1 MGKSKILIVNNYSM
15 KESLKQV
22 NDGILPRHHVWGID
36 KLNEY
41 FNLRFITY
49 KCPKFFVKTHLARLY
64 YHYFQLKVLLF
75 CFGCNHVYA
84 AASPLID
91 LLASLK
97 YKKLISKKLFMV
109 VHHPGN
115 FSLQKKA
122 YDKLF
127 FITKIAYDQAC
138 MDYGN
143 KRHLFIYNEWGPDMN
158 FYRIHTYN
166 KIKHKEKTSF
176 ISIGKA
182 NRDYNTLIAAS
193 RNINATTSIIC
204 TKRSQPTNYNYKTD
218 MNVKML
224 VQTDDT
230 LISGN
235 LMSYSE
241 MVLTLS
247 NYDVAV
253 IPIPH
258 GHKGLCGLT
267 SFNDALALGKPIIIA
282 NSANIGIDIEKEG
295 FGFIY
300 TAGDIQDL
308 KEKMNRFIQVPTL
321 IESMGKRAYEYACI
335 NDNSKFS
342 NTILS
347 EIKS

>member
-1 MGKSKILIVNNYSM
+1 
-15 KESLKQV
+15 
-22 NDGILPRHHVWGID
+22 
-36 KLNEY
+36 
-41 FNLRFITY
+41 
-49 KCPKFFVKTHLARLY
+49 
-64 YHYFQLKVLLF
+64 
-75 CFGCNHVYA
+75 
-84 AASPLID
+84 
-91 LLASLK
+91 
-97 YKKLISKKLFMV
+97 
-109 VHHPGN
+109 
-115 FSLQKKA
+115 
-122 YDKLF
+122 
-127 FITKIAYDQAC
+127 
-138 MDYGN
+138 
-143 KRHLFIYNEWGPDMN
+143 MN

-204 TKRSQPTNYNYKTD
+204 TKGGQPTNYNYKTV
-218 MNVKML
+218 MNVKMI

-347 EIKS
+347 ETNHENSNLNIPAQQ